1 MKTRSYFLAVVV
13 LLILCTYS
21 CTEVDSIAEEDSI
34 NNVQAIEDGEITD
47 DDI

>member
-1 MKTRSYFLAVVV
+1 MKTRTYFLAVVA
-13 LLILCTYS
+13 LFIFSTYG

-34 NNVQAIEDGEITD
+34 NNIQGIEDGEITD

>member
-1 MKTRSYFLAVVV
+1 MNTRNYYLA
-13 LLILCTYS
+13 LLILLIFSTYS

-34 NNVQAIEDGEITD
+34 DNVQGIEDGEITD